1 MYQFVKLSL
10 LFVLVISCGLVDT
23 QESLEKLESGRAYI
37 SYNGIISNNGSLQA
51 SFTMVN
57 DSAETIQYF
66 AYASAQ
72 PHYSTEVLTDSGWVY
87 LFWNWCGTGAEYFSL
102 ESGSSF
108 EFTTNLPYE
117 SCTWRVM
124 INVSGQEGAN
134 AHFVRSE
141 GIEYM
146 AP

>member
-1 MYQFVKLSL
+1 MYRFVVLFLLSL
-10 LFVLVISCGLVDT
+10 LFISCGIVDT
-23 QESLEKLESGRAYI
+23 KEPRETLEIGQPYI
-37 SYNGIISNNGSLQA
+37 IYNGIVSNNGSSQA

-57 DSAETIQYF
+57 DSTETIQYF
-66 AYASAQ
+66 AYTPAE
-72 PHYSTEVLTDSGWVY
+72 PHYSAEVLTDSGWVY

-102 ESGSSF
+102 ESDSSF

-124 INVSGQEGAN
+124 INVSDQEGTN
-134 AHFVRSE
+134 TYFVRSE
-141 GIEYM
+141 GLEYM